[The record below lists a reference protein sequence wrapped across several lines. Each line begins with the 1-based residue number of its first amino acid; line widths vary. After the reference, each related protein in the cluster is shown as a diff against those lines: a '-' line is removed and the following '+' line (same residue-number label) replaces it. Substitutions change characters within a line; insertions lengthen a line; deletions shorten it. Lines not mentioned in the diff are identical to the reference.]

1 MKYSS
6 KIYAQALFLALANVS
21 KSEQQVIIDRLAK
34 MLSQS
39 SRQELLPEIER
50 ELASLEELEKGQGT
64 LHITFARTGL
74 DEKTVKRKLEPVFGK
89 RTTKVHID
97 NSILGGVI
105 AETDEGKR
113 LDASL
118 ARALKQLKMELIS

>member
-50 ELASLEELEKGQGT
+50 ELASLEAQADAEEKAGQ
-64 LHITFARTGL
+64 
-74 DEKTVKRKLEPVFGK
+74 
-89 RTTKVHID
+89 
-97 NSILGGVI
+97 
-105 AETDEGKR
+105 
-113 LDASL
+113 
-118 ARALKQLKMELIS
+118 